1 MYGLIQNFNEEKT
14 RNEELKKSEFRLD
27 DILENVSKTIVIW
40 DGDKKLSKINSSG
53 RDIWKKVS
61 VVEDRAGMD
70 FKEFSLQ

>member
-1 MYGLIQNFNEEKT
+1 MKKKQEMKNSKNLNLGWMTSWKT
-14 RNEELKKSEFRLD
+14 FQ
-27 DILENVSKTIVIW
+27 KTIVIW